1 MAGSIYSWSL
11 TPGENDTADGDINWL
26 ENQFPDTVNDSARQM
41 MGRNAEWRDDITG
54 ALSAAGTASARTLT
68 ARSAFTTLAN
78 GRLVTFRSGLANTG
92 ATTLNVNGLGSKAIR
107 KMGLS
112 GDVDL
117 AAGDILA
124 GGVYLAVYSTTA
136 NSGAGAWL
144 LFAPCTNDFVQIS
157 ASSATIGGAAY
168 GSYSGS
174 PISSLVPGTV
184 AGTLIEGASAG
195 HLVIGIRDNDPL
207 DSISIVS
214 RNGGPDYSKLV
225 AAFRANG
232 ATVLDAVTVAST
244 ATFNGSVAFGG
255 AVSFSG
261 GAASGGSKVDAFP
274 AGTRMLFQQTAAP
287 TGWTKDTTHNNKAL
301 RLVSG
306 AVTVGG
312 SVAFTTAFSSATAT
326 TTVTQSGSVGG
337 TALTIAQMPS
347 HTHGPGTL
355 AGAAASAGAHTHG
368 PGTLG
373 GVANSAGAHSHNFNL
388 NSGGTSPSFSAV
400 ISQINESTTYGS
412 APGNQ
417 TFRVLSIATNGAH
430 THTVD
435 VNAGATASGGAHAHT
450 VDVNSGTTNSAGSGG
465 AHDHSF
471 AGDPHLHTTN
481 LAVQYLDVIVCE
493 KAA

>member
-54 ALSAAGTASARTLT
+54 ALSAGGTASARTLT

-78 GRLVTFRSGLANTG
+78 GRMVTFRSGLANTG

-117 AAGDILA
+117 TAGDILA

-136 NSGAGAWL
+136 YSGAGAWL
-144 LFAPCTNDFVQIS
+144 LFAPYTNDFVQIS

-255 AVSFSG
+255 AVSFNG
-261 GAASGGSKVDAFP
+261 GAASGGNKVDAFP

-287 TGWTKDTTHNNKAL
+287 TGWTKDTVLNERAL
-301 RLVSG
+301 RVVSG
-306 AVTVGG
+306 SVTIGG
-312 SVAFTTAFSSATAT
+312 AIAFSTVFSSARST
-326 TTVTQSGSVGG
+326 TNATQSGTVGNTTLT
-337 TALTIAQMPS
+337 TAQIPS

-355 AGAAASAGAHTHG
+355 TGTAAGAGAHTHG
-368 PGTLG
+368 PGTLTG
-373 GVANSAGAHSHNFNL
+373 TTNSAGAHTHADLGNGYLYNTMAGATASTVAGANATFG
-388 NSGGTSPSFSAV
+388 SIPSA
-400 ISQINESTTYGS
+400 
-412 APGNQ
+412 
-417 TFRVLSIATNGAH
+417 GAH
-430 THTVD
+430 MHTVD
-435 VNAGATASGGAHAHT
+435 VNAGTTASGGAHSHT
-450 VDVNSGTTNSAGSGG
+450 VDVNSGTTNSAGSDGSHTHTFTG
-465 AHDHSF
+465 SPHS
-471 AGDPHLHTTN
+471 HTTN
-481 LAVQYLDVIVCE
+481 LAVLYVDVIICE